1 MGCMVIKR
9 LAHGVG
15 SRASICPHHLVEDV
29 VECHQRIPSNGGWS
43 SGGGDFECIV
53 DVCIKCVID
62 STIYVACCVVV
73 VLLALEGCRD
83 TQRLL
88 ADVWYNGAIVGLDFR
103 EFWYSGIVWEVE

>member
-29 VECHQRIPSNGGWS
+29 VECHQQIPFNGGLSS
-43 SGGGDFECIV
+43 SGHDFECIV
-53 DVCIKCVID
+53 DVCIERVVY

-73 VLLALEGCRD
+73 VLLALEGCRAFVCACMV
-83 TQRLL
+83 Q
-88 ADVWYNGAIVGLDFR
+88 
-103 EFWYSGIVWEVE
+103 